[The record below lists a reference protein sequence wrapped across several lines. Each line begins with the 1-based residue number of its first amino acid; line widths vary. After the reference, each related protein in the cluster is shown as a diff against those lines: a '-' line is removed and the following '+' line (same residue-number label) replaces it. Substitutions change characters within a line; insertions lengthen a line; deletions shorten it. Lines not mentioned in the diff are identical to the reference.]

1 MAGSALYTVDMGW
14 GLMLSNLGIRPADV
28 LRQARLPLDLFQ
40 RETAQ
45 VSSAEYFRLWLA
57 IESVS
62 GDPHVPLKLADVMS
76 AETFSPALFACLCSN
91 TLDGALNRLASY
103 KPLIGPMR
111 LTVTKSETETLVRI
125 DGLPGDLP
133 LPPSL
138 VAMEL
143 VFLAHLA
150 RLGLR
155 DRVVP
160 ANVESPVALPDVFAY
175 AQWFGCRPR
184 EAESVSIAFHRRDAE
199 RPFLT
204 AHPAMWA
211 AFEPSLRLR
220 LSDATMATTMTGRLN
235 GWLNEAIASG
245 RVSIQHA
252 ARDLCVSTRTLQ
264 RRLSEE
270 GTSFQTELL
279 ETRRKLANHYLTQT
293 KLSTAEI
300 AFLLGY
306 SEQNSFYRAF
316 HEWSGSSPERARRD
330 GSRALPSA
338 EGRQRPYS

>member
-1 MAGSALYTVDMGW
+1 MMAGSTLYAVDMGW
-14 GLMLSNLGIRPADV
+14 GLMLSNLGISPADV
-28 LRQARLPLDLFQ
+28 LRQARLPPDLFQ

-45 VSSAEYFRLWLA
+45 VASAEYFRLWLA

-62 GDPHVPLKLADVMS
+62 GDPHVPLKLAEVMS

-91 TLDGALNRLASY
+91 NLDGALNRLANY

-111 LTVTKSETETLVRI
+111 LTVKKADMETVVEI
-125 DGLPGDLP
+125 EGLPGDLH

-143 VFLAHLA
+143 VFLTHLA

-155 DRVVP
+155 DRVMP
-160 ANVESPVALPDVFAY
+160 TRVESHVALPDATAY

-184 EAESVSIAFHRRDAE
+184 LGTSVSIAFHKRDAE

-220 LSDATMATTMTGRLN
+220 LSDATMPATMAGRLN
-235 GWLNEAIASG
+235 GWLNETIASG
-245 RVSIQHA
+245 RTSIQDA

-270 GTSFQTELL
+270 DTSFQAELL
-279 ETRRKLANHYLTQT
+279 ATRKKLADHYLTQT
-293 KLSTAEI
+293 KMSTAEI

-316 HEWSGSSPERARRD
+316 HEWSGLSPERARRD
-330 GSRALPSA
+330 AACPLSSA
-338 EGRQRPYS
+338 